1 MTASNLF
8 GGMHVEE
15 EVRRR
20 VLVRIRQASRI
31 AAVICAAGAVLCC
44 MGVLLPVVK
53 MTQALLTSSGV
64 SLDGTTEGNRVI
76 FIASPVIQIW
86 DTNGL
91 LVGALHIPDSL
102 EALLATAGLI
112 VAALLFRD
120 ISRTGRPFENKAARR
135 LRFIGI
141 ICLLVAIV
149 PPIVGGLYFT
159 LTLGYFDL
167 GLLVAEGAIP
177 RAQNFAIGVLGILI
191 LTFAPIITYGQI
203 LQRQDDTL
211 L

>member
-1 MTASNLF
+1 MTTSNLF
-8 GGMHVEE
+8 GTMRVEE
-15 EVRRR
+15 EVRKR

-31 AAVICAAGAVLCC
+31 AAVVCTAGAVICC
-44 MGVLLPVVK
+44 MRVLLPVVK
-53 MTQALLTSSGV
+53 MVQALLTSSGV

-102 EALLATAGLI
+102 ESLLATAGLI
-112 VAALLFRD
+112 VAALLFTD
-120 ISRTGRPFENKAARR
+120 ISRTGRPFEKKAARR
-135 LRFIGI
+135 LRLIGI
-141 ICLLVAIV
+141 ICLLVAIM

-159 LTLGYFDL
+159 LTLGHFDL
-167 GLLVAEGAIP
+167 GLCIAEGAIP

>member
-44 MGVLLPVVK
+44 MRVLLPVVK

-112 VAALLFRD
+112 VAALLFAD
-120 ISRTGRPFENKAARR
+120 ISRTGRPFEKKAERR
-135 LRFIGI
+135 LRLIGI
-141 ICLLVAIV
+141 TCLLVAIV
-149 PPIVGGLYFT
+149 PSVAGGLYIT
-159 LTLGYFDL
+159 LNYGQFDL
-167 GLLVAEGAIP
+167 GLLIAEGAIP
-177 RAQNFAIGVLGILI
+177 RAQHFAIGVLGILI

>member
-1 MTASNLF
+1 MTTSNLF
-8 GGMHVEE
+8 GTMHVEE
-15 EVRRR
+15 EVRKR

-44 MGVLLPVVK
+44 MRVLLPVVK

>member
-44 MGVLLPVVK
+44 MRVLLPVVK

-64 SLDGTTEGNRVI
+64 SLDETADGNRVI
-76 FIASPVIQIW
+76 FIASPVIEIW

>member
-31 AAVICAAGAVLCC
+31 AAVVCTAGAVICC
-44 MGVLLPVVK
+44 MRVLLPVVK
-53 MTQALLTSSGV
+53 MTQAVLTSSGV

-86 DTNGL
+86 DANGL

-112 VAALLFRD
+112 VAALLFTD
-120 ISRTGRPFENKAARR
+120 ISRTGRPFEKKAARR
-135 LRFIGI
+135 LRFIGVT
-141 ICLLVAIV
+141 CLLVAIV

-159 LTLGYFDL
+159 LTRGYFDL

>member
-1 MTASNLF
+1 MTTSNLF
-8 GGMHVEE
+8 GTMHVEE
-15 EVRRR
+15 EVRKR

-44 MGVLLPVVK
+44 MKVLLPVVK

-64 SLDGTTEGNRVI
+64 SLDETADGNRVI
-76 FIASPVIQIW
+76 FIASPVIEIW

-112 VAALLFRD
+112 VAALLFAD
-120 ISRTGRPFENKAARR
+120 ISRTGRPCEKKAERR
-135 LRFIGI
+135 LRLIGI
-141 ICLLVAIV
+141 TCLLVAIV
-149 PPIVGGLYFT
+149 PSVAGGLYIT
-159 LTLGYFDL
+159 LNYGQFDL
-167 GLLVAEGAIP
+167 GLLIAEGAIP
-177 RAQNFAIGVLGILI
+177 RAQHVAIGVLGILI

>member
-44 MGVLLPVVK
+44 MRVLLPVVK

>member
-1 MTASNLF
+1 MTTSNLF
-8 GGMHVEE
+8 GTMHVEE
-15 EVRRR
+15 EVRKR

-44 MGVLLPVVK
+44 MRVLLPVVK

-64 SLDGTTEGNRVI
+64 SLDETADGNRVI
-76 FIASPVIQIW
+76 FIASPVIEIW

-91 LVGALHIPDSL
+91 FVGALHIPDSL

-112 VAALLFRD
+112 VAALLFAD
-120 ISRTGRPFENKAARR
+120 ISRTGRPFEKKAERR
-135 LRFIGI
+135 LRLIGI
-141 ICLLVAIV
+141 TCLLVAIV
-149 PPIVGGLYFT
+149 PSVAGGLYIT
-159 LTLGYFDL
+159 LNYGQFDL
-167 GLLVAEGAIP
+167 GLLIAEGAIP
-177 RAQNFAIGVLGILI
+177 RAQHFAIGVLGILI

>member
-1 MTASNLF
+1 MTTSNLF
-8 GGMHVEE
+8 GTMHVEE
-15 EVRRR
+15 EVRKR
-20 VLVRIRQASRI
+20 VLVRICQASRI

-44 MGVLLPVVK
+44 MRVLLPVVK

-64 SLDGTTEGNRVI
+64 SLDETADGNRVI
-76 FIASPVIQIW
+76 FIASPVIEIW

-112 VAALLFRD
+112 VAALLFAD
-120 ISRTGRPFENKAARR
+120 ISRTGRPFEKKAERR
-135 LRFIGI
+135 LRLIGI
-141 ICLLVAIV
+141 TCLLVAIV
-149 PPIVGGLYFT
+149 PSVAGGLYIT
-159 LTLGYFDL
+159 LNYGQFDL
-167 GLLVAEGAIP
+167 GLLIAEGAIP
-177 RAQNFAIGVLGILI
+177 RAQHFAIGVLGILI